1 MKIEIVRHQ
10 IFWWIKDNQFNCYH
24 FCLGMLFNFCKGKL
38 FVSYSKRSRKY
49 CYGSYFLIFN
59 FAMVTSFKE
68 NDWRGGDRG
77 GHNLKEE
84 VIRITDNIFCTWQE
98 TWIMLKSIK
107 IHWVHYEIEAW
118 ILPSSVDTEKSGCKS
133 FYYQV
138 SCRVCYNQSNEIY
151 LHIQIKC

>member
-1 MKIEIVRHQ
+1 MVWFLFWYAFQFLLGESICIVQ
-10 IFWWIKDNQFNCYH
+10 QK
-24 FCLGMLFNFCKGKL
+24 KTK
-38 FVSYSKRSRKY
+38 S
-49 CYGSYFLIFN
+49 YGSYFLIFN
-59 FAMVTSFKE
+59 FSMVTSFKK

-118 ILPSSVDTEKSGCKS
+118 ILPSSNDTEKSGCKS
-133 FYYQV
+133 FLKLYIGTIINFYIL
-138 SCRVCYNQSNEIY
+138 YNIWFNIV
-151 LHIQIKC
+151 